1 MPGPFLALTA
11 HDSVGWRDRIGALVM
26 NVVWKRCV
34 MRRRGLWDDLELMHN
49 TISLHYM

>member
-1 MPGPFLALTA
+1 
-11 HDSVGWRDRIGALVM
+11 M